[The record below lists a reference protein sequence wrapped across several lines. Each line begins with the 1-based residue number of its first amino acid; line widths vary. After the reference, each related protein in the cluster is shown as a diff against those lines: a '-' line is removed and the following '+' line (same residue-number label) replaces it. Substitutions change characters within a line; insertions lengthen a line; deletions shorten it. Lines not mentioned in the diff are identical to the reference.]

1 MKTKEQELVEL
12 LDYVFD
18 AKQETDWSVVREK
31 AYLSYHS
38 SWIMQELFRL
48 LLLCSDDQAA
58 FDEEIWRLTNEAQ

>member
-18 AKQETDWSVVREK
+18 GHHETDWAVVQEK
-31 AYLSYHS
+31 SYLSAHS
-38 SWIMQELFRL
+38 SWLLKELFRL
-48 LLLCSDDQAA
+48 LALCADDQAA